1 MEKLSFFRTFETH
14 THTHTHTYTHT
25 KLAKKH
31 EELNSFYTKMWG
43 ENNNWYNEEERE
55 YWKEKKAQRK
65 WMTFISGLRE
75 GVSVTGR
82 MFK

>member
-14 THTHTHTYTHT
+14 THTH
-25 KLAKKH
+25 KAGKKH
-31 EELNSFYTKMWG
+31 EELNSFYTKVWG
-43 ENNNWYNEEERE
+43 ENNNWYYEEQRE
-55 YWKEKKAQRK
+55 YSKEKKAQRK

-75 GVSVTGR
+75 GVSVTGG